1 MLAENQIF
9 LLLPACVLA
18 PKIYD
23 FLDEYLPAAIIE
35 SDDKAGVEI
44 VSILSDAWAVHIYN
58 QDPAFFDFE
67 RCKLPVW
74 LVCTIKDLSH
84 VSRIDLNAI
93 IDPDDVWVERD
104 LTIIYV
110 IARPSVI
117 SRDFQRLRG
126 ELVLRLLGADR
137 RRISIVLVPSSGSF
151 QRVVAAGIYSV
162 LRSIDGT
169 DLILPLDFSDVR
181 DIFGGRIGLL
191 STYYL
196 NGFSIDLSALFIYE
210 DGMTDGLVMRL
221 GTQFVFDDE
230 WDEDDINE
238 VCEMVFPNGVY
249 GKFVQSYKGD
259 YNFGFDMVLSQFSA

>member
-1 MLAENQIF
+1 MIAENGNLF
-9 LLLPACVLA
+9 LLPASVLA

-23 FLDEYLPAAIIE
+23 FLDEYLPAAVIE
-35 SDDKAGVEI
+35 SDDKNGIEI
-44 VSILSDAWAVHIYN
+44 ISILSDAWTVHIYN
-58 QDPAFFDFE
+58 QDPAFFDLE

-74 LVCTIKDLSH
+74 LACTIRDHSH
-84 VSRIDLNAI
+84 LNSIDLNAI
-93 IDPDDVWVERD
+93 IDPDDIWVERD

-117 SRDFQRLRG
+117 ARDFQRLRG

-191 STYYL
+191 SAFHL
-196 NGFSIDLSALFIYE
+196 DHFSINLSTLFSYE
-210 DGMTDGLVMRL
+210 EGMADGLAMRL
-221 GTQFVFDDE
+221 GSDFIFHDE
-230 WDEDDINE
+230 RDEEIDE
-238 VCEMVFPNGVY
+238 VCEIVFPNGVY

-259 YNFGFDMVLSQFSA
+259 YNFGFDIVLSQFAT